1 MIKGIIAV
9 VGTPGTGKK
18 TLSRLLSSH
27 LQVEYL
33 DVNEVAIQKG
43 AVIGKD
49 GEEYVVSTSKLRRIL
64 LPMSVGKPMIL
75 SGHLIPSVL
84 NKSEVELVILLRCAP
99 EVLEKRLAERGYS
112 QDKIRENVAA
122 EILGVVAAEAL
133 KRFGVK
139 KVSEHDTS
147 NKSPSDTFAEVLE
160 VILGKAP
167 LNAPKIDW
175 LTKVAEKGL
184 LQKYFQYS

>member
-1 MIKGIIAV
+1 MVSGIIAV

-18 TLSRLLSSH
+18 TVSRLLSTY
-27 LQVEYL
+27 LQIEYL

-49 GEEYVVSTSKLRRIL
+49 GEEYVVSISKLRRAL
-64 LPMSVGKPMIL
+64 LPMTKGEPMIL
-75 SGHLIPSVL
+75 SGHLLPSVL
-84 NKSEVELVILLRCAP
+84 KRSEVELVILLRCAP
-99 EVLEKRLAERGYS
+99 EALEKRLVERRYS

-139 KVSEHDTS
+139 KVSEHDTT
-147 NKSPSDTFAEVLE
+147 NKSPVDTVTEVLD
-160 VILGKAP
+160 VVLGKSR
-167 LNAPKIDW
+167 LNTPKIDW
-175 LTKVAEKGL
+175 LAEVAEKGL
-184 LQKYFQYS
+184 LQKYFP